1 LFVVKEGFPRQVWF
15 IITNMSASGQAA
27 NRQIARA
34 AGTVMLAFV
43 ASNLVGLARQILM
56 ANEYGTQAGMDAFS
70 AANRVTETLFNLVA
84 GGALASA
91 FIPIFTAVLAQG
103 DRRRAWRLASAI
115 TNLILLVLVLLCI
128 LAAVFAPWIVRN
140 ILAPGFVDDP
150 AKEALTISLMR
161 MMLPSAI
168 IFGLSGLIMG
178 ILNSHQ
184 VFFWPALAPAMYQ
197 VGMIFG
203 ILFLAPSLGI
213 YGLAWGVL
221 VGAGL
226 HLLMQVPPLLR
237 LKGQYFRTLG
247 WDSPDVYEV
256 ARLMAPRLL
265 GVAVVQLNFW
275 INTRLASQ
283 FVEGSV
289 IAVTLAFS
297 LMLMPQA
304 AIAQSIAIA
313 AMPTLSAQVALGRMN
328 DMRASLAASLRGAL
342 LLSIPA
348 SVGLILLR
356 QPVVVLLYQRG
367 EFNEQSTQLVA
378 WALLWFVAGL
388 VGHTIVEILSR
399 AFYSLHDTRTPVL
412 VGIAVMSLN
421 ILFSYTFSAMFI
433 RLGWMPHGGLALAN
447 SLATGLEAGVLIYLM
462 RRRLGSMEGKIILEG
477 MMKASLATLLMGLCL
492 LGWLAWSVG
501 QAAWLVV
508 GGGILIG
515 AVVFGAALAVL
526 GVSEVRLVFGALKR
540 RLAG

>member
-1 LFVVKEGFPRQVWF
+1 
-15 IITNMSASGQAA
+15 
-27 NRQIARA
+27 
-34 AGTVMLAFV
+34 MLAFV
-43 ASNLVGLARQILM
+43 ASNLVGLVRQILM
-56 ANEYGTQAGMDAFS
+56 ANAFGTQAGMDAFS

-91 FIPIFTAVLAQG
+91 FIPTFTALLTQG
-103 DRRRAWRLASAI
+103 DRQRAWRLASAI
-115 TNLILLVLVLLCI
+115 TNLILAVLTLLCI
-128 LAAVFAPWIVRN
+128 LAAIFAPWVVRH

-150 AKEALTISLMR
+150 AKEALTISLLR
-161 MMLPSAI
+161 LMLPSAI
-168 IFGLSGLIMG
+168 VFGLSGLAMG

-197 VGMIFG
+197 VGMIIG
-203 ILFLAPSLGI
+203 ILFLAPSIGI

-221 VGAGL
+221 AGAGL
-226 HLLMQVPPLLR
+226 HLLLQIPPLLR
-237 LKGQYFRTLG
+237 LKGEYVPTLG
-247 WDSPDVYEV
+247 WGSPDVYEV

-289 IAVTLAFS
+289 IALTLAFS

-313 AMPTLSAQVALGRMN
+313 AMPTLSAQVALGRFN

-342 LLSIPA
+342 LLSLPA

-356 QPVVVLLYQRG
+356 QPVIELLYQRG
-367 EFNEQSTQLVA
+367 EFDERSTQLVA

-388 VGHTIVEILSR
+388 VGHTVVEILSR

-412 VGIAVMSLN
+412 VGIVVMSLN
-421 ILFSYTFSAMFI
+421 VGFSYTFSALFI
-433 RLGWMPHGGLALAN
+433 RLDWMPHGGLALAN
-447 SLATGLEAGVLIYLM
+447 SLATGLEAVALIYLM
-462 RRRLGSMEGKIILEG
+462 RRRLGSIEGKIILEG
-477 MMKASLATLLMGLCL
+477 MTKAALATVVMGISLW
-492 LGWLAWSVG
+492 GWLAWSED
-501 QAAWLVV
+501 QAAWLVTA
-508 GGGILIG
+508 GGILIG
-515 AVVFGAALAVL
+515 AAVFGASIALL
-526 GVSEVRLVFGALKR
+526 GVSEVKLVVVALKR